1 MLITLSIKY
10 FKGFIN
16 SEDISLTVL
25 LEIER
30 KAIRSANETLASFRR
45 RGMDKRKSQVFSVNI
60 PESQQNWRS
69 ANSYMAE
76 RKRETSAGVCENLEG
91 QGKCA
96 LGLKKR

>member
-30 KAIRSANETLASFRR
+30 KAIRSANETLASFRW
-45 RGMDKRKSQVFSVNI
+45 RGMDKRKKESSIFS
-60 PESQQNWRS
+60 
-69 ANSYMAE
+69 
-76 RKRETSAGVCENLEG
+76 
-91 QGKCA
+91 
-96 LGLKKR
+96 